1 MSPINPSDFHLLFDV
16 FRFGLTYDLI
26 STKEI
31 TAWADGIIINETEP
45 DYFFIEVS
53 LSNNKNTLLEILGN
67 YPADAENPVQIR
79 VALGLI
85 YKKLVDGIITADNAI
100 RIMYTTDP
108 YERLTPYEWGWIYE
122 LDDYRDSYLN
132 KNSYFVVELDNP
144 TKDTL
149 RYLSIYKDFRLDNF
163 GEWEV
168 INKQVD
174 AAIISLSAKE
184 AAAITATQQ
193 LVDNANVKRRAQQ
206 RLYMRIAIH
215 LMAVV
220 ALIFILLTYK
230 LIENRIP
237 VTKFRS
243 DFCQFSVL
251 YFSLFVCYYVMVG
264 IYWVMRKG
272 FRIKV

>member
-1 MSPINPSDFHLLFDV
+1 MSPINPSDFLLLFDV

-31 TAWADGIIINETEP
+31 TAWADGIIIDETEP

-53 LSNNKNTLLEILGN
+53 LSNNKNTLLEILGD

-100 RIMYTTDP
+100 RIMYATDP

-132 KNSYFVVELDNP
+132 KNSHFVVELD
-144 TKDTL
+144 TLAKDTL

-163 GEWEV
+163 GEWEE
-168 INKQVD
+168 INRQVG
-174 AAIISLSAKE
+174 AAIISLSAEEK
-184 AAAITATQQ
+184 AAIAATQQ
-193 LVDNANVKRRAQQ
+193 LGNNANVKRRTRQ
-206 RLYMRIAIH
+206 RLCMRIAIY
-215 LMAVV
+215 LIAII
-220 ALIFILLTYK
+220 ALIFTISTYR
-230 LIENRIP
+230 LIDKNTQL
-237 VTKFRS
+237 TKFGH
-243 DFCQFSVL
+243 DFYQFSVL
-251 YFSLFVCYYVMVG
+251 YLVLFACYHIMFGV
-264 IYWVMRKG
+264 YWVLRKI
-272 FRIKV
+272 F